1 MRSVVSD
8 FEVGTRVRL
17 VSLGGRGRN
26 LGIPLYGE
34 GTVVHVVKRGRSF
47 ASCAEVSV
55 EWDASFPEGHSANGY
70 AASGHGRF
78 YYGGNRDRDV
88 KLSQAL
94 EQIEI
99 VPQNEEPFDETKE
112 LLDFLNA
119 IGG

>member
-1 MRSVVSD
+1 MRSAVSD
-8 FEVGTRVRL
+8 FKVGTRVRL
-17 VSLGGRGRN
+17 VSLGDRD

-34 GTVVHVVKRGRSF
+34 GTVVRVVKKSG
-47 ASCAEVSV
+47 AVAEVSV
-55 EWDASFPEGHSANGY
+55 EWDAPFLGGHSANGL

-78 YYGGNRDRDV
+78 YYSGNR
-88 KLSQAL
+88 KLNIRNSQAL

-99 VPQNEEPFDETKE
+99 VPQNEEPFDETEE

>member
-1 MRSVVSD
+1 MRSAVSD

-17 VSLGGRGRN
+17 VSLGGCGHD

-34 GTVVHVVKRGRSF
+34 GTVVHVVERGWGGE
-47 ASCAEVSV
+47 AEVSV

-70 AASGHGRF
+70 ATSGHGRF
-78 YYGGNRDRDV
+78 YYGGNRDVDV
-88 KLSQAL
+88 KQSQSL
-94 EQIEI
+94 KQIEI
-99 VPQNEEPFDETKE
+99 VPQNEEPFDETEE